1 MQFVEDIADHV
12 TVMHRGKYCRKVASI
27 KSKTT
32 LGLLTF
38 ILVIKETR
46 MLKISDYAVAY
57 GQSQSSVD

>member
-12 TVMHRGKYCRKVASI
+12 TVMHRGKVLSEGSINKV
-27 KSKTT
+27 KTT